1 MQDIDL
7 VASMEVVTQPQWWSR
22 PAGGRS
28 LARGSGHGVG
38 GAWEETMVSVRRL
51 VPAEWRE
58 AFPIVVQLRTALDQA
73 EFLQRVRRQSFSG
86 YELVGAFSD
95 GALVGVL
102 GMRPVHTLA
111 RGGHLHVDDLVVD
124 ERVRSGGIGRALLAF
139 AEEDARARGLNAV
152 FLDARREAIP
162 FYERERYDFH
172 PAPSMKKLLGG

>member
-1 MQDIDL
+1 
-7 VASMEVVTQPQWWSR
+7 
-22 PAGGRS
+22 
-28 LARGSGHGVG
+28 
-38 GAWEETMVSVRRL
+38 MVSVRRL